1 MTADDNKNEQQ
12 QVKQEPINQQP
23 INQESHLAATSSS
36 HLDKIANH
44 SDENKL
50 PAPDLSAP
58 NLSHSISNHQ
68 QAVSNRQQESLTNHA
83 KDNLASNVAN
93 TGNGGYLELLEER
106 PVINKERL
114 DVGKVTVTKH
124 TRSKTIEVPIELV
137 EEYITVRTDYRDAE
151 SQDLLSGNYDD
162 KDILRHVEP
171 ALDSKAVVTINGK
184 QVEIGDAPIEI
195 VLSRQVATITKDT
208 HVIQEIE
215 INKTTHTHTD
225 SIQVA
230 LQHEELDVNEEG
242 YLAHQQDNN
251 TVYKK

>member
-1 MTADDNKNEQQ
+1 MINDDNKVKPQQ
-12 QVKQEPINQQP
+12 TNQQASLATDST
-23 INQESHLAATSSS
+23 SHLEQIAS
-36 HLDKIANH
+36 H
-44 SDENKL
+44 SGENKL
-50 PAPDLSAP
+50 PAPNLSATDLSNTHQQQTVSSSTQEGLEN
-58 NLSHSISNHQ
+58 NLSTNLANHQ
-68 QAVSNRQQESLTNHA
+68 T
-83 KDNLASNVAN
+83 D

-124 TRSKTIEVPIELV
+124 RRTKTIEVPIELV
-137 EEYITVRTDYRDAE
+137 EEYITVRTDYQDVE
-151 SQDLLSGNYDD
+151 SQDLLSGDYDD

-195 VLSRQVATITKDT
+195 ILSRQVATITKDT
-208 HVIQEIE
+208 HVIREIE

-230 LQHEELDVNEEG
+230 LQHEELDVKEEG
-242 YLAHQQDNN
+242 YLAHEQQSNAAD
-251 TVYKK
+251 KK

>member
-1 MTADDNKNEQQ
+1 MINDDKKIVPQQ
-12 QVKQEPINQQP
+12 THPRSSLANAP
-23 INQESHLAATSSS
+23 NPTSHLEQ
-36 HLDKIANH
+36 IANH
-44 SDENKL
+44 SGENKL
-50 PAPDLSAP
+50 PAPDLSATDLSNTNQQQTVSSSTQEGLAN
-58 NLSHSISNHQ
+58 NLSANLANHQ
-68 QAVSNRQQESLTNHA
+68 T
-83 KDNLASNVAN
+83 D

-124 TRSKTIEVPIELV
+124 RRTKTIEVPIELI
-137 EEYITVRTDYRDAE
+137 EEYITVRTDYQDAE

-171 ALDSKAVVTINGK
+171 SLDSKAVVTINGK

-208 HVIQEIE
+208 HVIQKIE

-230 LQHEELDVNEEG
+230 LQHEELDVKEEG
-242 YLAHQQDNN
+242 YLAHEQQNN
-251 TVYKK
+251 AAYKK

>member
-1 MTADDNKNEQQ
+1 MINDDKKIDPRQTHQRSSLANAPN
-12 QVKQEPINQQP
+12 PT
-23 INQESHLAATSSS
+23 SHLEQ
-36 HLDKIANH
+36 IANH
-44 SDENKL
+44 SGENKL
-50 PAPDLSAP
+50 PAPDLSATD
-58 NLSHSISNHQ
+58 LSNTHQQ
-68 QAVSNRQQESLTNHA
+68 QAVSSRSQEGLENNLST
-83 KDNLASNVAN
+83 NLANHQTN

-124 TRSKTIEVPIELV
+124 RQTKTIEVPIELI
-137 EEYITVRTDYRDAE
+137 EEYITVRTDYQDAE

-171 ALDSKAVVTINGK
+171 SLDSKAVVTINGK

-230 LQHEELDVNEEG
+230 LQHEELDVKEEG
-242 YLAHQQDNN
+242 YLAHEQQSNAAD
-251 TVYKK
+251 KK

>member
-1 MTADDNKNEQQ
+1 MINDDNKVKPQQ
-12 QVKQEPINQQP
+12 TNQQASLATDST
-23 INQESHLAATSSS
+23 SHLEQ
-36 HLDKIANH
+36 IANH
-44 SDENKL
+44 SGENKL
-50 PAPDLSAP
+50 PAPDLSATDLSNTHQQQTVSSRSQEGSAN
-58 NLSHSISNHQ
+58 NLSANLANHQ
-68 QAVSNRQQESLTNHA
+68 T
-83 KDNLASNVAN
+83 D

-124 TRSKTIEVPIELV
+124 RRTKTIEVPIELV
-137 EEYITVRTDYRDAE
+137 EEYITVRTDYQDVE
-151 SQDLLSGNYDD
+151 SQDLLSGDYDD

-225 SIQVA
+225 SIQLA
-230 LQHEELDVNEEG
+230 LQHEELDVKEEG
-242 YLAHQQDNN
+242 YLAHEQQSNVPD
-251 TVYKK
+251 KK

>member
-1 MTADDNKNEQQ
+1 MINDDNKVKPQQ
-12 QVKQEPINQQP
+12 TNQQASLATDP
-23 INQESHLAATSSS
+23 TSHLEQ
-36 HLDKIANH
+36 IANH
-44 SDENKL
+44 SGENKL
-50 PAPDLSAP
+50 PAPDLSATDLSNTHQQQTVSSRSQEGLEN
-58 NLSHSISNHQ
+58 NLS
-68 QAVSNRQQESLTNHA
+68 T
-83 KDNLASNVAN
+83 NLANHRTD

-124 TRSKTIEVPIELV
+124 RRTKTIEVPIELV
-137 EEYITVRTDYRDAE
+137 EEYITVRTDYQDVE
-151 SQDLLSGNYDD
+151 SQDLLSGDYDD

-171 ALDSKAVVTINGK
+171 SLDSKAVVTINGK

-230 LQHEELDVNEEG
+230 LQHEELDVKEEG
-242 YLAHQQDNN
+242 YLAHEQQSNAA
-251 TVYKK
+251 YKK

>member
-1 MTADDNKNEQQ
+1 MINDDKKIDPQQ
-12 QVKQEPINQQP
+12 THPRSSLANAP
-23 INQESHLAATSSS
+23 NPTSHLEQ
-36 HLDKIANH
+36 IANH
-44 SDENKL
+44 SGENKL
-50 PAPDLSAP
+50 PAPDLSATDLSNTNQQQTASSITQQGLAN
-58 NLSHSISNHQ
+58 NLSANLANHQ
-68 QAVSNRQQESLTNHA
+68 T
-83 KDNLASNVAN
+83 D

-124 TRSKTIEVPIELV
+124 RRTKTIEVPIELV
-137 EEYITVRTDYRDAE
+137 EEYITVRTDYQDAE
-151 SQDLLSGNYDD
+151 SQDLLSGDYDD

-171 ALDSKAVVTINGK
+171 SLDSKAVVTINGK

-230 LQHEELDVNEEG
+230 LQHEELDVKEEG
-242 YLAHQQDNN
+242 YLAHEQQSNAAD
-251 TVYKK
+251 KK

>member
-1 MTADDNKNEQQ
+1 MINDDKKIDPRQTHQQ
-12 QVKQEPINQQP
+12 APLATDP
-23 INQESHLAATSSS
+23 TSHLEQ
-36 HLDKIANH
+36 IANH
-44 SDENKL
+44 SGENKL
-50 PAPDLSAP
+50 PAPDLSATDLSNTNQQQTASSITQQGLAN
-58 NLSHSISNHQ
+58 NLSANLANHQ
-68 QAVSNRQQESLTNHA
+68 T
-83 KDNLASNVAN
+83 D

-124 TRSKTIEVPIELV
+124 RRTKTIEVPIELV
-137 EEYITVRTDYRDAE
+137 EEYITVRTDYQDAE
-151 SQDLLSGNYDD
+151 SQDLLSGDYDD

-171 ALDSKAVVTINGK
+171 SLDSKAVVTINGK

-230 LQHEELDVNEEG
+230 LQHEELDVKEEG
-242 YLAHQQDNN
+242 YLAHEQQSNAAD
-251 TVYKK
+251 KK

>member
-1 MTADDNKNEQQ
+1 MINDDNKVKPQQ
-12 QVKQEPINQQP
+12 TNQQASLATDST
-23 INQESHLAATSSS
+23 SHLEQIAS
-36 HLDKIANH
+36 H
-44 SDENKL
+44 SGENKL
-50 PAPDLSAP
+50 PAPNLSATDLSDTNQQQTVSSSTQEGLEN
-58 NLSHSISNHQ
+58 NLS
-68 QAVSNRQQESLTNHA
+68 T
-83 KDNLASNVAN
+83 NLANYQTD

-124 TRSKTIEVPIELV
+124 RRTKTIEVPIELV
-137 EEYITVRTDYRDAE
+137 EEYITVRTDYQDVE
-151 SQDLLSGNYDD
+151 SQDLLSGDYDD

-230 LQHEELDVNEEG
+230 LQHEELDVKEEG
-242 YLAHQQDNN
+242 YLAHEQQSN
-251 TVYKK
+251 TAYKK